1 VTVAGVFVTSGTR
14 SIQLQSKPS
23 VLHESW
29 RRSVPAA
36 SVTPV
41 TSIVVYES
49 QPPVAGTESG
59 PATTLPC
66 QRSDMAPVEVA
77 PVPLD
82 TRKRTV

>member
-1 VTVAGVFVTSGTR
+1 MAGVFVSSGIS

-29 RRSVPAA
+29 SKSVPAA

-41 TSIVVYES
+41 TSRVVYAS

-59 PATTLPC
+59 PATTAPF
-66 QRSDMAPVEVA
+66 QRNDTAPAEVA
-77 PVPLD
+77 PLPLA